1 MNQKVRML
9 AGELY
14 TPFGDEALQAD
25 YKKCKRLLRLFN
37 ATTEEETQK
46 REQILTELLGAA
58 GENPHIEP
66 PFYCDYG
73 CNVFVGKNF
82 YANYDCIILD
92 ENKITIGDNVLLGPR
107 VCIFAAQH
115 PIDPDV
121 RRLGVET
128 SAPVTIGNDV
138 WIGGNTV
145 INPGVHIGN
154 NVIVG
159 SGSVVTKDIPDNV
172 IAFGNPCR
180 VYRKISGEDRR
191 FWKEKLREY
200 RRIC

>member
-73 CNVFVGKNF
+73 CNVLSGKIFMPIMTVLSLTRIKLLSETMFCWGRGFVF
-82 YANYDCIILD
+82 L
-92 ENKITIGDNVLLGPR
+92 PR
-107 VCIFAAQH
+107 SI
-115 PIDPDV
+115 
-121 RRLGVET
+121 RLIRM
-128 SAPVTIGNDV
+128 S
-138 WIGGNTV
+138 GG
-145 INPGVHIGN
+145 
-154 NVIVG
+154 
-159 SGSVVTKDIPDNV
+159 
-172 IAFGNPCR
+172 
-180 VYRKISGEDRR
+180 
-191 FWKEKLREY
+191 
-200 RRIC
+200 